1 MNRRI
6 LLSYIMIGLI
16 CVNSAMF
23 GGAFADPGNDLANV
37 NKQINQTQKKLREG
51 KKAERV
57 LQNEVKNLEASI
69 ARTQKQISNLEG
81 DIYATQAR
89 ITEAVN
95 EINTIEAQMKDQNEK
110 LSMRLRAMYKNG
122 SLGFLDILLGS
133 DGVGD
138 FLTNMDRIQRIYSY
152 DREVFE
158 TMKKEH
164 DLIEQHKQYLNGVQ
178 ASLKSQKASHAS
190 QVAVLGEDKK
200 ELAEKRK
207 NLSEE
212 NRKLEQQI
220 DALNAEANRISAEIR
235 ALQGNQAYAGGGM
248 RWPVP
253 GKSKISSPFGMR
265 QHPVL
270 GYQKMHTGI
279 DIPAPVGTTIIAANA
294 GNVIK
299 AGWNNSYGNM
309 LMIDHG
315 GGIVTLYAHNSA
327 LLVGAGAQVSAG
339 QAIARAGSTGV
350 STGPHLHFEVRVNGN
365 YKNPLGWVSP

>member
-1 MNRRI
+1 
-6 LLSYIMIGLI
+6 
-16 CVNSAMF
+16 
-23 GGAFADPGNDLANV
+23 
-37 NKQINQTQKKLREG
+37 
-51 KKAERV
+51 
-57 LQNEVKNLEASI
+57 
-69 ARTQKQISNLEG
+69 
-81 DIYATQAR
+81 
-89 ITEAVN
+89 
-95 EINTIEAQMKDQNEK
+95 
-110 LSMRLRAMYKNG
+110 
-122 SLGFLDILLGS
+122 
-133 DGVGD
+133 
-138 FLTNMDRIQRIYSY
+138 
-152 DREVFE
+152 
-158 TMKKEH
+158 
-164 DLIEQHKQYLNGVQ
+164 
-178 ASLKSQKASHAS
+178 
-190 QVAVLGEDKK
+190 
-200 ELAEKRK
+200 
-207 NLSEE
+207 
-212 NRKLEQQI
+212 
-220 DALNAEANRISAEIR
+220 
-235 ALQGNQAYAGGGM
+235 M
-248 RWPVP
+248 RWTVP